1 MKSIF
6 IRCTDETKKIAEA
19 LSKSQDRSLNKQI
32 IHMIH
37 EEGKKKNIVFTEDQA
52 EQDGKLIYSGNS
64 DAVGFDGNG
73 SPTNEFAESKVGLQG
88 LSEKVKQANPNQ

>member
-6 IRCTDETKKIAEA
+6 IRCSTETKKIAEA
-19 LSKSQDRSLNKQI
+19 LSKNEDRSLNKQI

-64 DAVGFDGNG
+64 I
-73 SPTNEFAESKVGLQG
+73 KVGLQG
-88 LSEKVKQANPNQ
+88 LSEKAKVGNPNQ

>member
-64 DAVGFDGNG
+64 DVGFDANG
-73 SPTNEFAESKVGLQG
+73 SPTSEFAKIKVGLQG
-88 LSEKVKQANPNQ
+88 LSEKAKAVNPNQ